1 MSVLELIKKL
11 GQYDGS
17 MEVVSQF
24 EGVQSTFD
32 SGCFEVKESCFN
44 EVEGEKSLVIYADGD
59 V

>member
-1 MSVLELIKKL
+1 MNVSELIEKL

-17 MEVVSQF
+17 MEVVAQY

-32 SGCFEVKESCFN
+32 SGSFGIKETAFDDA
-44 EVEGEKSLVIYADGD
+44 GEESLVIYVEGD